1 MCLFVWAGTCMR
13 ALCVSGR
20 GQGEGGAG
28 NRKKGGY
35 DDLVVR
41 VLDSQS
47 RCLGFKTADW
57 L

>member
-1 MCLFVWAGTCMR
+1 MR